1 MFEVT
6 KDKAQQFKVL
16 SALMK
21 DKRVTELVCATD
33 AGREGELIFRLVYNK
48 AGCTKPFKRLWISS
62 LEDSAIREGFN
73 HLRDGK
79 EYDRLYEAALSRSK
93 ADWIVGINGT
103 RLFTTLYH
111 KKLVVG
117 RVQTP
122 TLAMLV
128 ERDGK
133 ISTFQK
139 EKYFNVHVG
148 KGDLTAD
155 LEKVKTEE
163 EAKRIAAACEK
174 KQAVVSSLKR
184 ETKTVDMLTSK
195 ALQDCA
201 EYCATL
207 KCGRAGNYSS
217 AGVQPTQTNV
227 AMGEMCWALPS
238 GRKALTPLADT
249 LSAEQ
254 HMDVNGPLAAIQS
267 YGKINHSA
275 CTNGTILNMWISKT
289 DLIAE

>member
-1 MFEVT
+1 M
-6 KDKAQQFKVL
+6 DQ
-16 SALMK
+16 
-21 DKRVTELVCATD
+21 
-33 AGREGELIFRLVYNK
+33 LIGGLRH
-48 AGCTKPFKRLWISS
+48 P
-62 LEDSAIREGFN
+62 REGFN

-163 EAKRIAAACEK
+163 EAKKNCGGLREK
-174 KQAVVSSLKR
+174 ASRRFFSQAGDENRQSS
-184 ETKTVDMLTSK
+184 E
-195 ALQDCA
+195 AL
-201 EYCATL
+201 
-207 KCGRAGNYSS
+207 
-217 AGVQPTQTNV
+217 
-227 AMGEMCWALPS
+227 
-238 GRKALTPLADT
+238 
-249 LSAEQ
+249 
-254 HMDVNGPLAAIQS
+254 
-267 YGKINHSA
+267 
-275 CTNGTILNMWISKT
+275 
-289 DLIAE
+289 

>member
-1 MFEVT
+1 MEGGNYIVSWCFGHLVELADASSYDERYAKWRYDDLPIVPENWMFEVT

-33 AGREGELIFRLVYNK
+33 AGREGELIFRLVYDK

-73 HLRDGK
+73 HLRDSK

-163 EAKRIAAACEK
+163 LRKERLSQRASPALHLPAALTHAARC
-174 KQAVVSSLKR
+174 QPSGFLQPRPPVSS
-184 ETKTVDMLTSK
+184 
-195 ALQDCA
+195 A
-201 EYCATL
+201 
-207 KCGRAGNYSS
+207 
-217 AGVQPTQTNV
+217 
-227 AMGEMCWALPS
+227 
-238 GRKALTPLADT
+238 
-249 LSAEQ
+249 
-254 HMDVNGPLAAIQS
+254 
-267 YGKINHSA
+267 
-275 CTNGTILNMWISKT
+275 
-289 DLIAE
+289 